1 MRIVSIGGGPAGLS
15 FAILMKK
22 ADPAHDVT
30 VIERNRPDETFGF
43 GVVLSDATLG
53 HFTEADPES
62 GAEISRAL
70 THWDDI
76 DIHYQGQVLTSA
88 GHGFSGLSRQELL
101 DILQRRCRQL
111 GVRLQ
116 FEREVADPAQLA
128 DADLVVAA
136 DGVNSALRT
145 RHAERFGPEID
156 WRSNR
161 FVWLGTT
168 FPFRAFT
175 FFFKASEH
183 GLWRVHAYR
192 YDQRLSTFIVETTPA
207 TWVRAGLDAATE
219 DDTVAFTEGLFAR
232 ELGGHRILKN
242 RSLWRRF
249 PTVRNTRWHWGNIV
263 LVGDAAHTAHFS
275 VGSGTRL
282 AMEDAIALS
291 AALRRSPRVA
301 EALAAYER
309 ERRPHVEAL
318 QRAAQAS
325 LEWFEQTERYV
336 GRLEPLQFAFSLLTR
351 SLRVTYDTLRARDAR
366 FVETLERWF
375 ADVAAQQSGAAVPV
389 EPAPPPALTP
399 FRLRDLVLSNRLVV
413 SAADPASPAAGDA
426 GLVIAAPSDAG
437 RQPHTTETCE
447 PRRLTAWRRDALHKQ
462 PKAAV
467 GLRVAGPRAPGTA
480 RMASET
486 GFDLLEIELAHGASL
501 DLVDAVRAVWPA
513 GKPLSARIA
522 MKTPEASV
530 EAARMLKARGCD
542 VISVDRIA
550 LSDRIR
556 HEAGVPTMTAT
567 PADVNSIVAAG
578 RADLCL
584 LDME

>member
-1 MRIVSIGGGPAGLS
+1 
-15 FAILMKK
+15 
-22 ADPAHDVT
+22 
-30 VIERNRPDETFGF
+30 
-43 GVVLSDATLG
+43 
-53 HFTEADPES
+53 
-62 GAEISRAL
+62 
-70 THWDDI
+70 
-76 DIHYQGQVLTSA
+76 
-88 GHGFSGLSRQELL
+88 
-101 DILQRRCRQL
+101 
-111 GVRLQ
+111 
-116 FEREVADPAQLA
+116 
-128 DADLVVAA
+128 
-136 DGVNSALRT
+136 
-145 RHAERFGPEID
+145 
-156 WRSNR
+156 
-161 FVWLGTT
+161 
-168 FPFRAFT
+168 
-175 FFFKASEH
+175 
-183 GLWRVHAYR
+183 
-192 YDQRLSTFIVETTPA
+192 VETTSA

-232 ELGGHRILKN
+232 ELRGHRILKN

-249 PTVRNTRWHWGNIV
+249 PTVRNARWHWSNIV

-351 SLRVTYDTLRARDAR
+351 SLRVTYDALRARDAR

-375 ADVAAQQSGAAVPV
+375 ADVAAGQSGAAVPV

-413 SAADPASPAAGDA
+413 SAADPASAAAGGA

-462 PKAAV
+462 PNAAV
-467 GLRVAGPRAPGTA
+467 GLRVVGPRAPGAA

-542 VISVDRIA
+542 VISVDRIT